1 MRTALP
7 PPAYER
13 ENSATREDGSVLPS
27 GPSSLRAA
35 ALADED
41 AAAHRSQELIVL
53 RAMLHLEALKRDV
66 QIDFLYCSHVRV
78 ASRANRSYKDVTST
92 RGKTDG
98 GRRWAWPYPACLCF
112 LTAVPLS
119 FVRGRDL
126 NRNMTDATRPP
137 APSDRECTCAL
148 LARAGNRIRTGS
160 LSWSSGSRSILATSR
175 SRRLQ
180 NMSSRSFARLYA
192 KTRGRT
198 PAKGLKQYASARPG
212 SRDRSTRTPER
223 VRLSFSCCR
232 PLD

>member
-98 GRRWAWPYPACLCF
+98 GRRWASPYPACLCF

-126 NRNMTDATRPP
+126 NRNMTDACRTSSKSLPL
-137 APSDRECTCAL
+137 SL
-148 LARAGNRIRTGS
+148 LACN
-160 LSWSSGSRSILATSR
+160 R
-175 SRRLQ
+175 SRISATLHCHSGRARMCSHGQGVKRCDHGKGSEALRRHLRIQRCLSRL
-180 NMSSRSFARLYA
+180 
-192 KTRGRT
+192 
-198 PAKGLKQYASARPG
+198 
-212 SRDRSTRTPER
+212 
-223 VRLSFSCCR
+223 
-232 PLD
+232 LDLQRA